1 CRGVTGYDRAAMNT
15 IVFGR
20 NSLSCSDAKV
30 GDKLGMCDIF
40 WRIEPANVIIEYAQ
54 TGHGYV
60 GRPGGPMPT
69 VTVSLQNL
77 PFYFLFL
84 GGLIGFQDLQIP
96 RSTAAMT
103 AGDLASHAPSF

>member
-1 CRGVTGYDRAAMNT
+1 ESIPPGAAMPRFVVTCDGRTATCRCSPSSACRGVTGYDRAAMNT

-54 TGHGYV
+54 TGLGYV

-69 VTVSLQNL
+69 VTVS
-77 PFYFLFL
+77 
-84 GGLIGFQDLQIP
+84 
-96 RSTAAMT
+96 
-103 AGDLASHAPSF
+103 